1 MGSGGPSGT
10 MTDSPMGKKK
20 GGGEQSGPPTIRN
33 RRARFDYELLDTF
46 EAGLALAGA
55 EVKSIW
61 LGRASLTDAFC
72 VVKEG
77 ELWLTNSDV
86 EPYEHATH
94 FQPERRR
101 DRKLLLH
108 RREIDLIARRSQEK
122 GLTIIPT
129 RLYFKNG
136 RVKAEIALAR
146 GKKHYD
152 KREQIAAKETRR
164 EAERMRSRRD

>member
-1 MGSGGPSGT
+1 MAKKSGA
-10 MTDSPMGKKK
+10 K
-20 GGGEQSGPPTIRN
+20 EQSGPPTVRN
-33 RRARFDYELLDTF
+33 RRARFDYELIETF
-46 EAGLALAGA
+46 EAGLELVGA

-61 LGRASLTDAFC
+61 RGRANLTDAFC
-72 VVKEG
+72 TVREG

-86 EPYEHATH
+86 EPYEHATQ

-108 RREIDLIARRSQEK
+108 RREIDLIFRRSQEK

-136 RVKAEIALAR
+136 KVKAEIALAR
-146 GKKHYD
+146 GKKSYD

-164 EAERMRSRRD
+164 ETERMRTMRD

>member
-1 MGSGGPSGT
+1 
-10 MTDSPMGKKK
+10 MGKKK
-20 GGGEQSGPPTIRN
+20 AAAGHDGPPTIRN
-33 RRARFDYELLDTF
+33 RRAGFDYELLDRF

-61 LGRASLTDAFC
+61 LGRASLTDGFC
-72 VVKEG
+72 TVKEG
-77 ELWLTNSDV
+77 ELWLVNSDV

-108 RREIDLIARRSQEK
+108 RREIEIIARRSQEK

-129 RLYFKNG
+129 RLYFRNG
-136 RVKAEIALAR
+136 KVKAEIALAR
-146 GKKHYD
+146 GKKSYD

-164 EAERMRSRRD
+164 ESERMRSARE